1 MDTTF
6 MESVVA
12 SGTTMLTSLVG
23 ALFQFIEGVIPIL
36 LGLAALGFAVWGVR
50 AVLHYFRSIRRR

>member
-6 MESVVA
+6 MDAVIA

-23 ALFQFIEGVIPIL
+23 AFFDAILGILPIL
-36 LGLAALGFAVWGVR
+36 LGLMVIGFIVWG
-50 AVLHYFRSIRRR
+50 IRRIIGLFHRGSRH